1 MQRFNVRK
9 RPQEGR
15 DFERVTKSAQA
26 ASVGRR
32 ATDKTSGAPT
42 TAVATIAAA
51 QSMAL
56 AM

>member
-1 MQRFNVRK
+1 MQRFHVRK